1 MEGQL
6 ASLDGATGWL
16 NSGRLTPEGLRGR
29 VVLVGFWTYTCV
41 NWLRTLPYLRAWDA
55 KYRDR
60 GLTLIGVHT
69 PEFGF
74 ERDTDNV
81 EAAVRHGGI
90 GYPVALDSGYAIWRE
105 FENHYWPAVYLAD
118 AQGRIR
124 YHHVGE
130 GEYAMA
136 EMVVQQ
142 LLVEAGATSSPP
154 ALVSVRPSGVEMG
167 AAWSDLRSPET
178 YLGSNSI
185 VTGSVAVEQL
195 RFGEPYQYSVPTDL
209 DLNQWAPS
217 GTWIFATHAALSIQ
231 PNARLSYRFHARDL
245 HLVMG
250 PASPEGQIPFRIFLD
265 GEAPG
270 TAHGGDVDASGSGT
284 MTNHR
289 LHHLLRQPEPV
300 TDRVFAI
307 EFLAAGAE
315 VYLFSFG

>member
-1 MEGQL
+1 M
-6 ASLDGATGWL
+6 
-16 NSGRLTPEGLRGR
+16 
-29 VVLVGFWTYTCV
+29 VLVGFWTYTCI

-178 YLGSNSI
+178 YLGANSI
-185 VTGSVAVEQL
+185 VTSPVAVEQL